1 MSEQVEN
8 TSAVDTAAENTATA
22 TSATPNS
29 KSFQCISPKSDW
41 HILGIAFF
49 TSIIIVI
56 IYHFTIMA
64 VNEFCTDEEDK
75 VVSCYCHRVNGDED
89 TEKEEEGRKQ
99 RRKAFFDKLTPE
111 QRDHLKTL
119 KTKEERREYLRS
131 IFKNKGPKDRPI
143 KGKGPRKDRQGKR
156 FAPPRQ
162 PRLEA
167 PAQD

>member
-1 MSEQVEN
+1 MSDQVEN
-8 TSAVDTAAENTATA
+8 TSAVDTAAETTATA
-22 TSATPNS
+22 NTPKS

-49 TSIIIVI
+49 TSIITIV
-56 IYHFTIMA
+56 IYHFVIMA
-64 VNEFCTDEEDK
+64 VNEFCSNEEEK
-75 VVSCYCHRVNGDED
+75 VFSCYCHQNNNDEENQED
-89 TEKEEEGRKQ
+89 EVKKQ

-131 IFKNKGPKDRPI
+131 IFKDRAPKDRPFR
-143 KGKGPRKDRQGKR
+143 GKGPRKDRKGKR

-162 PRLEA
+162 PRIEA
-167 PAQD
+167 PAQN